1 MRTDRTNSVVV
12 TGDAPIRLRGVSG
25 PFRGWCG
32 QALVALV
39 VGAGTA
45 LGTAGTAVG
54 RSPDVAVQT
63 AMVSIVDGKGTVT
76 ISNLTDRVI
85 SVTSAKDGNGC
96 SYLDPP
102 AQPLPPGERT
112 QVALITKCQPSA
124 PTTVTFTFSPGV
136 NPHNA
141 EVSVKPGDV
150 YNPHWR
156 ALFWWYLIAFFLA
169 AGCVAVVRCRLA
181 QFNAAHRTS
190 KFWLGMTKADKCTPT
205 HEERLWWKSGLF
217 ENHQP
222 WPGGS
227 EKAKCTWKTCPYLYV
242 WPRPGATGNG
252 KINNDKMK
260 EWEKGRKDHL
270 VDWRKELPGL
280 GTSWSFKDAWV
291 TNATLASSL
300 LVTLLAGSD
309 LLNNLLGDKGK
320 ALLTLLAVS
329 SALAALLVGIGPLIL
344 KAVGRKVEMPT
355 VGGMFLAAGLSMVGI
370 LGQIGLVTW
379 EVSWLVSPLPR
390 VVVLLAGAM
399 TAGLAFTY
407 AVRAMEFNLCIGL
420 PKPPVSP
427 RIEDVVKESVA
438 ALASKVGALPAA
450 IRSLQ
455 PASSVGA
462 ENGKPSPAGEEAEQN
477 DKMIS
482 SEITSR
488 LPPGQVRLPSAT
500 I

>member
-1 MRTDRTNSVVV
+1 MRTDLTNSGVV
-12 TGDAPIRLRGVSG
+12 TGDAPVRLRGVSG

-39 VGAGTA
+39 VVAGPA

-63 AMVSIVDGKGTVT
+63 ATVSIVDGKGTVA
-76 ISNLTDRVI
+76 ISNLTDRMI
-85 SVTSAKDGNGC
+85 SVTSARDGNGC

-102 AQPLPPGERT
+102 AEPLPPGERT
-112 QVALITKCQPSA
+112 EVALTTKCQPSA
-124 PTTVTFTFSPGV
+124 LTTVTFTFSPGV
-136 NPHNA
+136 NPHSDT
-141 EVSVKPGDV
+141 VSVKPGDV
-150 YNPHWR
+150 NKPHWW
-156 ALFWWYLIAFFLA
+156 ALFWAYLIALFVA
-169 AGCVAVVRCRLA
+169 AVCVAVVRCRLA
-181 QFNAAHRTS
+181 QFNAAHGTS
-190 KFWLGMTKADKCTPT
+190 EFRLGMTKVGKCTPKRK
-205 HEERLWWKSGLF
+205 ERLWWKSGLF

-227 EKAKCTWKTCPYLYV
+227 EKAKCTWKTCHYLYV
-242 WPRPGATGNG
+242 WPRPEAPGS
-252 KINNDKMK
+252 DKMK

-270 VDWRKELPGL
+270 IDWRKELPGL

-291 TNATLASSL
+291 ANATLASSL

-309 LLNNLLGDKGK
+309 LLDNLLGDKGK

-329 SALAALLVGIGPLIL
+329 GALAALLVGIGPLIL

-355 VGGMFLAAGLSMVGI
+355 VGGMFLAAGLSMVGV

-379 EVSWLVSPLPR
+379 EVSGLVSPLPGIFIW
-390 VVVLLAGAM
+390 LAGLV

-420 PKPPVSP
+420 PEPPVSP

-450 IRSLQ
+450 IHSLQ
-455 PASSVGA
+455 PASSAGA
-462 ENGKPSPAGEEAEQN
+462 GNGKAGPAGVEVE
-477 DKMIS
+477 MIS

-488 LPPGQVRLPSAT
+488 LPTGQVRRPSAT